1 MGKNAIL
8 SIDRRSFLQA
18 TTVASLSAASVGSPL
33 LAASQTAGGGENAGG
48 TAPKPFTPGVTRKL
62 AKYIVEAE
70 HEEHTP
76 GRPQRRRAHAA
87 QLGSRSGGRIPPR
100 TGRQR
105 GGCAGS
111 LFRSGAGRHF
121 GTQRAFRH
129 NECRLHQRRELQ

>member
-1 MGKNAIL
+1 MGSNRMS

-48 TAPKPFTPGVTRKL
+48 TAPTPFTPGVTRKL
-62 AKYIVEAE
+62 AKDIVEAE

-76 GRPQRRRAHAA
+76 GRPQRRSAHAA
-87 QLGSRSGGRIPPR
+87 QLGRRSRGRIPPR
-100 TGRQR
+100 NGRQR

-121 GTQRAFRH
+121 GSKEPFH
-129 NECRLHQRRELQ
+129 IKK